1 MSPAAALVL
10 CGPLGITEC
19 SIGLHVV
26 MMMLNAMAC
35 LMIVSAAIDWNLLD
49 ETVAKGET
57 FAVWPAERVPERRGS
72 VKWRCKDTDGSV
84 RLTDVNQP
92 ELTLFKAAG
101 GGPLPAVI
109 VCPGGAYA
117 HLSYLHEG
125 VEVAEWLA
133 KHGIA
138 AFVLKYR
145 CPDQREAACCDI
157 QRAISLVRSRA
168 DEHCIDTNRLGVMG
182 FSAGAHLA
190 AWASVNH
197 GRRMYIPID
206 VVDAISCR
214 PDFSV
219 IVYPGL
225 MLDERQDMS
234 AFRID
239 KVLVA
244 DKTTPPSFI
253 LQTEDDFA
261 RVENSLAYYM
271 TLKAAGV
278 RVELH
283 LFPDGGHGYGIRHS
297 NTSVSGWEMLLEV
310 WLRRNVLIKRIDP
323 TMGSQEG
330 APAVI

>member
-1 MSPAAALVL
+1 M
-10 CGPLGITEC
+10 
-19 SIGLHVV
+19 V
-26 MMMLNAMAC
+26 MINAMAC
-35 LMIVSAAIDWNLLD
+35 LMVASAAIDRNLLD

-57 FAVWPAERVPERRGS
+57 FSIWPAGKVPNRRGS

-92 ELTLFKAAG
+92 ELTLFRAAG
-101 GGPLPAVI
+101 VGPRPAVI

-125 VEVAEWLA
+125 VEVAEWLT
-133 KHGIA
+133 KRGIT

-145 CPDQREAACCDI
+145 CPDQREEACCDV

-168 DEHCIDTNRLGVMG
+168 DEYCADTNRLGVMG

-197 GRRMYIPID
+197 GRRMYIPTD
-206 VVDAISCR
+206 VADAITCR

-219 IVYPGL
+219 IIYPGL
-225 MLDERQDMS
+225 MLDERQDVS

-239 KVLVA
+239 KALVA

-297 NTSVSGWEMLLEV
+297 NTSVSGWEMLLEA
-310 WLRRNVLIKRIDP
+310 WLRRNVLVKRAVP
-323 TMGSQEG
+323 TGVSQEG
-330 APAVI
+330 ASAVI